1 MLNLSSS
8 GCDPT
13 RTSSGWTPLEAD
25 HKLQPANSAW
35 GCRMLTARAVFAHV
49 ILIATTLFF
58 GPVGKAAEPEK
69 PNIVLVLVDN
79 LGWGELGA
87 YGGGVLRGT
96 PTPRLDELAAEG
108 FRLTNFNVE
117 SECVPTR
124 AALLTGRHPLRSGT
138 LRSVPPGQPQ
148 GLVGW
153 EITLAEVLAAQGYA
167 TAHYGKWHLGDVD
180 GPAFR
185 LIRASTNGTESQEPT
200 M

>member
-1 MLNLSSS
+1 
-8 GCDPT
+8 
-13 RTSSGWTPLEAD
+13 
-25 HKLQPANSAW
+25 
-35 GCRMLTARAVFAHV
+35 MLTAKAVFAHV

-58 GPVGKAAEPEK
+58 GPVGLAAEPEK

-96 PTPRLDELAAEG
+96 PTPRLDGLAAEG

-124 AALLTGRHPLRSGT
+124 AALLTGRHPLRTGT

-153 EITLAEVLAAQGYA
+153 EVTLAEVLAAQGYA
-167 TAHYGKWHLGDVD
+167 TAHYGKW
-180 GPAFR
+180 
-185 LIRASTNGTESQEPT
+185 ASRGR
-200 M
+200 